1 MTDGGLVH
9 ACTLQKNPVNIK
21 ANYAKRVDKWNI
33 RRIREYPADFRLQIY
48 PEIRLSKNGNN
59 IWKYK
64 LRFKDL
70 KELDKLF
77 HILETQLP
85 IRYIITIY
93 GKPKSGES
101 AVILSAAGYYEY
113 PPNIRVFG
121 EYSIYL
127 PFSHTVIR
135 LDMVCM

>member
-1 MTDGGLVH
+1 MARAESEVPIYRRFLRACTAASRGGLIDH
-9 ACTLQKNPVNIK
+9 GDYGFTLQKNPVNIK

-70 KELDKLF
+70 KELGKLF
-77 HILETQLP
+77 RILESQLKN
-85 IRYIITIY
+85 RYILTIY
-93 GKPKSGES
+93 GKSKIGG
-101 AVILSAAGYYEY
+101 LSRYSLAA
-113 PPNIRVFG
+113 R
-121 EYSIYL
+121 
-127 PFSHTVIR
+127 
-135 LDMVCM
+135 